1 MMTQVP
7 DTPQALYRAL
17 PSMDSLLADAVL
29 APLLQR
35 YGKAAVKAALDS
47 QLRTARELIAQERR
61 LPAWCANPSLLN
73 GYLMHS
79 LCTNAYFFAI

>member
-17 PSMDSLLADAVL
+17 PSMDSLLADAAL

-35 YGKAAVKAALDS
+35 YGKTAVKAALDS

-61 LPAWCANPSLLN
+61 LPAWCANPALLN
-73 GYLMHS
+73 GYLVDQ
-79 LCTNAYFFAI
+79 